1 LVILPLAPKI
11 RICPKVCPNLP
22 QNPAAN
28 IEKLHKTL
36 YFTGD
41 LEKNLGQTQAQHQ
54 RIFLHQIFFAPSDVS
69 LHQKNIFLFENYL
82 IMVVI

>member
-11 RICPKVCPNLP
+11 CICPKVCPNLP

-41 LEKNLGQTQAQHQ
+41 LEKNLVQTQAQHQ
-54 RIFLHQIFFAPSDVS
+54 RFFLRQNFFCT
-69 LHQKNIFLFENYL
+69 K
-82 IMVVI
+82 